1 LFLGREL
8 DRFLSSSNQKG
19 AVRLEAL
26 FDPDVSLH
34 HQIYQ
39 QMRTEILDGVW
50 VGRDDFPGEEELAA
64 RYGVSVITSRKSL
77 VRLVEDGLV
86 ERGRGRRPRAT
97 YEPRA
102 TISSS
107 RPTVFPIGPHRPYKY
122 KIIETE
128 IRVAQAE
135 ACEAFGLKYG
145 VQLWHCSRMRHFEGR
160 PHSFVV
166 NVQQPEVGKK
176 HKVSKLTT
184 LPMSVILK
192 QEGFTLGSIK
202 RQVAAKFPGTLASQ
216 NLGIPMHAAILHY
229 TFVLTNDTDAPLEWV
244 QIALHPNE
252 SPPLE
257 VFDLRTG
264 TVRVTD
270 VL

>member
-1 LFLGREL
+1 
-8 DRFLSSSNQKG
+8 
-19 AVRLEAL
+19 LEAL
-26 FDPDVSLH
+26 FDPNISLH

-86 ERGRGRRPRAT
+86 DRGRGRRPRAT

-102 TISSS
+102 TTSSS
-107 RPTVFPIGPHRPYKY
+107 GPTVFPIGPHRPYKY
-122 KIIETE
+122 RIIETE

-166 NVQQPEVGKK
+166 NVQRPEVGKK
-176 HKVSKLTT
+176 HKAAKLAT
-184 LPMSVILK
+184 LPMSSILQ
-192 QEGFTLGSIK
+192 QEGFTLGNIK
-202 RQVAAKFPGTLASQ
+202 RRVVAKLPGTLAAQ
-216 NLGIPMHAAILHY
+216 QLGIPMHAAILYY
-229 TFVLTNDTDAPLEWV
+229 TFVLTDESDAPIEWV

-264 TVRVTD
+264 MVRVTD